1 MVRMAGSDADAELVA
16 RARAGDADAFR
27 SLVERHGRAVFRLAY
42 RMTGNEHDAED
53 VVQETFLKAYRS
65 LERFEERSRF
75 SSWLH
80 RVAANCA
87 YDSLRAR
94 ARRQEDALETP
105 ADDQPGVLD
114 RLASDEP
121 AADRLVWSGEVGR
134 RVRAAMARMSAVE
147 RAAFT
152 LRHMEGLSME
162 DVSGALGVDTSA
174 AKQSVFRAVRKLR
187 QALAPVRETAC

>member
-1 MVRMAGSDADAELVA
+1 MAGSDADAELVA